1 MLSPF
6 RDSRDVRCHP
16 FPLLPLHAT
25 AVATHSCPDD
35 SCCRVRGTCQG
46 YLRAFD
52 RHMNLVLA
60 EAEETFLVLPPR
72 PKEGT
77 QHRRTEHR

>member
-1 MLSPF
+1 
-6 RDSRDVRCHP
+6 
-16 FPLLPLHAT
+16 
-25 AVATHSCPDD
+25 
-35 SCCRVRGTCQG
+35 VRGVCQG

-72 PKEGT
+72 PKEAT
-77 QHRRTEHR
+77 HHKRTEQR